1 MPNENKK
8 VNCHICGRL
17 IRSDTLSRHL
27 RRKDHVN
34 MEEQEEE
41 KERESI
47 ASHSDEEDT
56 REDEQSEPLP
66 DGEDTRHGERGEPTV
81 ASHPTTR
88 EPRLKD
94 TTHEPRP
101 TSHAPKVCLAGQR
114 GEEKESLIKVPQSLF

>member
-1 MPNENKK
+1 MSNKNKK
-8 VNCHICGRL
+8 VKCHICDHL
-17 IRSDTLSRHL
+17 IRSDNLKRHL
-27 RRKDHVN
+27 MRQDHVN
-34 MEEQEEE
+34 MEE

-47 ASHSDEEDT
+47 ASDEEEDT

-66 DGEDTRHGERGEPTV
+66 DGEDTRHGEQSGESL

-101 TSHAPKVCLAGQR
+101 KRHEPRPKSHAPKVCLAGQR
-114 GEEKESLIKVPQSLF
+114 GEEKESSLLVP